1 MIKLVIFDLDGT
13 ITQPHLDFK
22 KIRKELGI
30 TDDQSILDYIGSL
43 DENGKERANAI
54 LDAHEKDA
62 ACNSKL
68 TPGTHELFA
77 YLKENDIRTAIITR
91 NARENVHI
99 VLDKHALSVDEIITR
114 DDGPVKPSPEGVF
127 TLCKKFEVRP
137 DEVLFVGDYLF
148 DIQTGVNAGT
158 RTVLLKWQDTSG
170 WDVKA
175 DYEIR
180 TLAEVISIIDSLR
193 AKSKKI

>member
-1 MIKLVIFDLDGT
+1 MYEFNY
-13 ITQPHLDFK
+13 LDFK

-30 TDDQSILDYIGSL
+30 IDDQSILDYIGSL
-43 DENGKERANAI
+43 DENSKERANAI

-68 TPGTHELFA
+68 TPGARELFT

-91 NARENVHI
+91 NARENVDI
-99 VLDKHALSVDEIITR
+99 VLDKHALSVDEIVTR
-114 DDGPVKPSPEGVF
+114 GDGPVKPSPEGVF
-127 TLCKKFEVRP
+127 TLCKKFEVTP

-148 DIQTGVNAGT
+148 DIQTGKNAGT
-158 RTVLLKWQDTSG
+158 KTALLRWQDTSG

-175 DYEIR
+175 DYEIT
-180 TLAEVISIIDSLR
+180 TLIQVIAIIEAL
-193 AKSKKI
+193 IQ